1 VVRKKT
7 PPSREAVILIYF
19 LMKGE
24 KTMPSKR
31 HLYLLTILL
40 SILFIVSLGSSGEAQ
55 TKGVRLS
62 IATGGT
68 GGVYYP
74 LGGGMANVISKN
86 IPNTE
91 ATAEVTAGSVDNCK
105 LIQTGKG
112 DLAIIMADIGYDAWK
127 GLGKFKAGG
136 AIPLRTIGVIYSNYM
151 HFVAHEGSGIKTV
164 ADLKGKRVSTGSPGS
179 GTEVKTMRV
188 LESYGVDG
196 EKDFK
201 RDRLGVAESAG
212 ALKDRKI
219 DAFTWDGGLPTAAVL
234 DLAATPG
241 IKIRVLNNADHLDKL
256 LQKYGP
262 VYFKL
267 PIPKTTYPGM
277 EAEVQVVCV
286 ANLLVCHE
294 KMDAGLAYRITK
306 VLLEHQPELVAVH
319 KEAQN
324 FTLATAAVGSS
335 LPFHPGA
342 MKYFQEKGIAI
353 K

>member
-1 VVRKKT
+1 
-7 PPSREAVILIYF
+7 
-19 LMKGE
+19 MKGAE
-24 KTMPSKR
+24 IMLSKR
-31 HLYLLTILL
+31 LLCPLMILLTIVFTLC
-40 SILFIVSLGSSGEAQ
+40 LGSSGEAQ
-55 TKGVRLS
+55 SRAVRLS

-127 GLGKFKAGG
+127 GEGRFKGGG

-151 HFVAHEGSGIKTV
+151 HFVATEGSGIKTV
-164 ADLKGKRVSTGSPGS
+164 ADLKGKRLSTGSPGS

-188 LESYGVDG
+188 LESYGLNG
-196 EKDFK
+196 EKDIR

-241 IKIRVLNNADHLDKL
+241 MKIKVLNNADHLDKL

-267 PIPKTTYPGM
+267 PIPKASYPGM
-277 EAEVQVVCV
+277 EADVQVVCV
-286 ANLLVCHE
+286 ANLLICHE
-294 KMDAGLAYRITK
+294 KMDAGLAYHITK

-342 MKYFQEKGIAI
+342 TKYYKEKGITI

>member
-1 VVRKKT
+1 MV
-7 PPSREAVILIYF
+7 
-19 LMKGE
+19 
-24 KTMPSKR
+24 SKR
-31 HLYLLTILL
+31 PLCPLIILLTIVFT
-40 SILFIVSLGSSGEAQ
+40 LFLWSSGEAQ
-55 TKGVRLS
+55 SKAVRLS

-127 GLGKFKAGG
+127 GEGRFKAGG

-151 HFVAHEGSGIKTV
+151 HFVATEGSGIKTV

-188 LESYGVDG
+188 LESYGLNG
-196 EKDFK
+196 EKDIR

-241 IKIRVLNNADHLDKL
+241 IKIKVLNNADHLDKM

-267 PIPKTTYPGM
+267 PIPKIAYPHM
-277 EAEVQVVCV
+277 DADVQVVCV

-294 KMDAGLAYRITK
+294 KMDAELAYHIAK
-306 VLLEHQPELVAVH
+306 ILLEHQPELVAVH

-342 MKYFQEKGIAI
+342 IKYYKEKGITP

>member
-1 VVRKKT
+1 
-7 PPSREAVILIYF
+7 
-19 LMKGE
+19 
-24 KTMPSKR
+24 MPSKR
-31 HLYLLTILL
+31 PLYPWKIFLTMVLAL
-40 SILFIVSLGSSGEAQ
+40 VLGSSEEVQSAP
-55 TKGVRLS
+55 VRLS

-127 GLGKFKAGG
+127 GLGRFKAGG

-151 HFVAHEGSGIKTV
+151 HFVTMEGSGIKSV
-164 ADLKGKRVSTGSPGS
+164 SDLKGKRVSTGSPGS

-188 LESYGVDG
+188 LESYGING
-196 EKDFK
+196 EKDIR

-241 IKIRVLNNADHLDKL
+241 IKIKVLNNADHLDKL

-267 PIPKTTYPGM
+267 PIPKATYPGM
-277 EAEVQVVCV
+277 EADVQVVCV

-294 KMDAGLAYRITK
+294 KMDAQLAYSITK
-306 VLLEHQPELVAVH
+306 ALLEHQPDLVAVH
-319 KEAQN
+319 KEAKN
-324 FTLATAAVGSS
+324 FTLATAGVGSS
-335 LPFHPGA
+335 MPFHPGA
-342 MKYFQEKGIAI
+342 IRYYKEKGITV

>member
-1 VVRKKT
+1 MVPKR
-7 PPSREAVILIYF
+7 PLYPWMIF
-19 LMKGE
+19 L
-24 KTMPSKR
+24 S
-31 HLYLLTILL
+31 LVLTFALK
-40 SILFIVSLGSSGEAQ
+40 SPGEAQ
-55 TKGVRLS
+55 STAVRLS

-74 LGGGMANVISKN
+74 LGGGMANVISKY

-105 LIQTGKG
+105 LIQTSKG
-112 DLAIIMADIGYDAWK
+112 YLAIIMADIGYDAWK
-127 GLGKFKAGG
+127 GLGRFKAGG
-136 AIPLRTIGVIYSNYM
+136 AVPLRTIGVIYSNYM
-151 HFVAHEGSGIKTV
+151 HFVTLEGSGIKSV
-164 ADLKGKRVSTGSPGS
+164 SDLKGKRVSTGSPGS

-188 LESYGVDG
+188 LESYGVNG
-196 EKDFK
+196 EKDIR

-241 IKIRVLNNADHLDKL
+241 IKIKVLNNADHLDKL

-267 PIPKTTYPGM
+267 PIPKPTYPGM
-277 EAEVQVVCV
+277 EADAQVVCV
-286 ANLLVCHE
+286 ANLLVCPE
-294 KMDAGLAYRITK
+294 KMDAQLVYNITK

-319 KEAQN
+319 KEAKN

-335 LPFHPGA
+335 MPFHPGA
-342 MKYFQEKGIAI
+342 LQYFKEKGITV

>member
-1 VVRKKT
+1 MISRKKT
-7 PPSREAVILIYF
+7 SRVFLFLFALVLILW
-19 LMKGE
+19 
-24 KTMPSKR
+24 
-31 HLYLLTILL
+31 L
-40 SILFIVSLGSSGEAQ
+40 SVPAGAQ
-55 TKGVRLS
+55 TKNVRLS

-74 LGGGMANVISKN
+74 LGGGMASVISKY

-105 LIQTGKG
+105 LLQTGKS
-112 DLAIIMADIGYDAWK
+112 DMAIIMADIGYDALK
-127 GLGKFKAGG
+127 GLGRFKA
-136 AIPLRTIGVIYSNYM
+136 AAVPLRTIAVVYSNYL
-151 HFVAHEGSGIKTV
+151 HFVTLDGSGINSV
-164 ADLKGKRVSTGSPGS
+164 PDMKGKRVSTGAPGS
-179 GTEVKTMRV
+179 GTEVKTVRV

-196 EKDFK
+196 EKDIK
-201 RDRLGVAESAG
+201 RERLSVAESAG

-241 IKIRVLNNADHLDKL
+241 IKIKILNNADHMDKL

-277 EAEVQVVCV
+277 NANVEVVCV
-286 ANLLVCHE
+286 ANLLICHE
-294 KMDAGLAYRITK
+294 KMDPGLVYNILK
-306 VLLEHQPELVAVH
+306 VLIEHQPDLVAVH
-319 KEAQN
+319 KEATHL
-324 FTLATAAVGSS
+324 TLATAAVGSS

-342 MKYFQEKGIAI
+342 IKYFQEKGI
-353 K
+353 KMQ

>member
-1 VVRKKT
+1 MICKKGLAGV
-7 PPSREAVILIYF
+7 SIFFLIALFVLF
-19 LMKGE
+19 L
-24 KTMPSKR
+24 PVLSQAQSK
-31 HLYLLTILL
+31 
-40 SILFIVSLGSSGEAQ
+40 A
-55 TKGVRLS
+55 VRLS

-74 LGGGMANVISKN
+74 LGGGMANIISKN

-105 LIQTGKG
+105 LIQAGKA
-112 DLAIIMADIGYDAWK
+112 DMALIMADIGFDALK
-127 GLGKFKAGG
+127 GTGRFKASG
-136 AIPLRTIGVIYSNYM
+136 AIPLRTIAVVYSNYM
-151 HFVAHEGSGIKTV
+151 HFVTGEGTGIKTV

-196 EKDFK
+196 EKDIK

-241 IKIRVLNNADHLDKL
+241 IKIKILNNADHLDKL
-256 LQKYGP
+256 GQKYGP

-267 PIPKTTYPGM
+267 NIPKVTYPNM
-277 EAEVQVVCV
+277 DADVQVVGV
-286 ANLLVCHE
+286 ANLLVCSE
-294 KMDAGLAYRITK
+294 KMDAGLVYNIIKT
-306 VLLEHQPELVAVH
+306 LLDYQPDLVAVH
-319 KEAQN
+319 KEAKN
-324 FTLATAAVGSS
+324 LTFATAPIGSS
-335 LPFHPGA
+335 LPFHPGVI
-342 MKYFQEKGIAI
+342 KYFQEKGITI

>member
-1 VVRKKT
+1 M
-7 PPSREAVILIYF
+7 I
-19 LMKGE
+19 
-24 KTMPSKR
+24 
-31 HLYLLTILL
+31 LLTI
-40 SILFIVSLGSSGEAQ
+40 IFTFSLGSLGEAQ

-74 LGGGMANVISKN
+74 LGGGMAQVISKY

-105 LIQTGKG
+105 LIQTGKAE
-112 DLAIIMADIGYDAWK
+112 LALIMADIGFDALK
-127 GLGKFKAGG
+127 GEGRFKAGG
-136 AIPLRTIGVIYSNYM
+136 AIPLRTIGVVYSNYM
-151 HFVAHEGSGIKTV
+151 HFVTMEGSGIKTV
-164 ADLKGKRVSTGSPGS
+164 SDLKGKRVSTGSPGS

-188 LESYGVDG
+188 LESYGIDG
-196 EKDFK
+196 EKDLK

-234 DLAATPG
+234 DIAATPG
-241 IKIRVLNNADHLDKL
+241 IKIKILNNADYLEKMN
-256 LQKYGP
+256 QKYGP

-267 PIPKTTYPGM
+267 TIPKITYPHM
-277 EAEVQVVCV
+277 DADVSVVGV

-294 KMDAGLAYRITK
+294 KMDPALAYNITK
-306 VLLEHQPELVAVH
+306 FLLEKQPELVAVH
-319 KEAQN
+319 KEALN
-324 FTLATAAVGSS
+324 FTLATATVGSS

-342 MKYFQEKGIAI
+342 IKYYQEKGIVI

>member
-1 VVRKKT
+1 MVLRRKST
-7 PPSREAVILIYF
+7 SIMAF
-19 LMKGE
+19 
-24 KTMPSKR
+24 S
-31 HLYLLTILL
+31 LTISL
-40 SILFIVSLGSSGEAQ
+40 ILFLSVSAGAQ
-55 TKGVRLS
+55 TKSVRLS

-74 LGGGMANVISKN
+74 LGGGMASVISRY

-105 LIQTGKG
+105 LLQTGKG
-112 DLAIIMADIGYDAWK
+112 DLAIIMADIGYDALK
-127 GLGKFKAGG
+127 GLERFKAGG
-136 AIPLRTIGVIYSNYM
+136 PVPLRTIAVIYSNYM
-151 HFVAHEGSGIKTV
+151 HFVTLDGSKINSV
-164 ADLKGKRVSTGSPGS
+164 PDMKGRRISTGSPGS

-196 EKDFK
+196 EKDIK
-201 RDRLGVAESAG
+201 RERLGVAESAG

-234 DLAATPG
+234 DLSATPG

-267 PIPKTTYPGM
+267 PIPKTAYPGM
-277 EAEVQVVCV
+277 DADLQVVCV
-286 ANLLVCHE
+286 ANLLICHE
-294 KMDAGLAYRITK
+294 KMDAGLVYNILK
-306 VLLEHQPELVAVH
+306 VLVEHQPELVAVH
-319 KEAQN
+319 KEARH
-324 FTLATAAVGSS
+324 FTLATAAMGSS

-342 MKYFQEKGIAI
+342 MKYFQEKGIKI